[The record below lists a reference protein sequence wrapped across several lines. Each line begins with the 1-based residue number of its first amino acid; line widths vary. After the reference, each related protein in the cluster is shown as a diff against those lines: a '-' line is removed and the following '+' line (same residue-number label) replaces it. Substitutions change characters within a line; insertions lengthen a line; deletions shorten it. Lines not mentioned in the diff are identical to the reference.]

1 MVIAKIYLDS
11 KERHQN
17 DDNDDGD
24 GGERGETQAHAD
36 KKTQA

>member
-17 DDNDDGD
+17 DDNVDGD
-24 GGERGETQAHAD
+24 EGERGKTRAHAD